1 MWNARAEAPVSR
13 PAAQEPVTPPERLA
27 EAGIGPSVVI
37 KGEITSAEDLI
48 INGRVEGTI
57 DVGDHHLTVG
67 AGASIT
73 APLLARAV
81 TISGTVKGNVTA
93 RDRIEVRE
101 TGSVDGDLRAPHL
114 AVREGAVL
122 EGRVTTQPA
131 HAETQ
136 RRFKVA
142 V

>member
-13 PAAQEPVTPPERLA
+13 PAAPHPPTAPERVA

-37 KGEITSAEDLI
+37 KGEITSAEDLT

-73 APLLARAV
+73 APLVARAI

-114 AVREGAVL
+114 AVCAGAVL
-122 EGRVTTQPA
+122 AGHVTTQPA
-131 HAETQ
+131 QAET
-136 RRFKVA
+136 RLRFKVA